1 MLPYLGKGRP
11 EKVKQRVASN
21 VQNIWIDNPQRYGL
35 ISRALHWGMAY
46 LLLWQFMIILIW
58 RIFESHSL
66 VKAITELGPYHG
78 TVGGCVIVLV
88 IIRAIWALF
97 NKTHRPAKAAGWS
110 GLMAAIVHRSFY
122 GLMFIIPALAVARAY
137 GDGKGWLQWG
147 FQIIPATGREIQWLV
162 APADLLHGLLS
173 WMLLV
178 LMLGHIAMALLHNR
192 ISRGK
197 VLPRMAGRLQ

>member
-1 MLPYLGKGRP
+1 MLSYLGKGRP
-11 EKVKQRVASN
+11 EKVKQRVTSN

-58 RIFESHSL
+58 RIFGSHSL

-78 TVGGCVIVLV
+78 TVGGCVVVLV
-88 IIRAIWALF
+88 VIRAIWALF

-110 GLMAAIVHRSFY
+110 GLMAAIVHRAFY

-137 GDGKGWLQWG
+137 GNGKGWLQWG
-147 FQIIPATGREIQWLV
+147 CQIIPATGQEIPWLV
-162 APADLLHGLLS
+162 APADLLHGPLS
-173 WMLLV
+173 WALLV
-178 LMLGHIAMALLHNR
+178 LMLGHIVMALLS
-192 ISRGK
+192 SRVSGGE
-197 VLPRMAGRLQ
+197 VLTRMAGRLH